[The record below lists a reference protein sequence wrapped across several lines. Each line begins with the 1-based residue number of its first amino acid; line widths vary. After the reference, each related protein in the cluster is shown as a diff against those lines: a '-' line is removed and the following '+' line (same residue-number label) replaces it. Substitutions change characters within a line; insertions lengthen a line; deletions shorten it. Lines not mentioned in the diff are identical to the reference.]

1 MCFNILFMFAF
12 LFSRLF
18 SILIILPLGIVWRIV
33 SPSVYGCI
41 FPLFVQVYR
50 PLPHGGNRIAV
61 NKYHIIFHKAASSS
75 QFISLYFYRITP
87 YDNLLRPSVF
97 KIQQISYT
105 DSHATQTEGQA
116 YNSVPVY
123 LFITSVSLATSIRT
137 PRNTLCQRKVM

>member
-61 NKYHIIFHKAASSS
+61 NKYHIIS
-75 QFISLYFYRITP
+75 
-87 YDNLLRPSVF
+87 
-97 KIQQISYT
+97 
-105 DSHATQTEGQA
+105 
-116 YNSVPVY
+116 
-123 LFITSVSLATSIRT
+123 
-137 PRNTLCQRKVM
+137 